1 MPITVETHSRTAV
14 VNVTD
19 RVANA
24 IPADIDSGTCTVFVP
39 HTTAGITVNEDES
52 GLVEDIMSTL
62 KALVPAS
69 ESYAHD
75 RIDDNA
81 DSHLRASLLG
91 SHVTVPVRDGEL
103 ALGTWQ
109 SLLFVDCDG
118 PRSRCLSVTVLPG
131 VAGDGT

>member
-1 MPITVETHSRTAV
+1 MSITVETQSRTAV
-14 VNVTD
+14 LNVTD

-24 IPADIDSGTCTVFVP
+24 IPTDIDAGICTVFVP

-52 GLVEDIMSTL
+52 GLVEDIMATL
-62 KALVPAS
+62 EALVPAS

-81 DSHLRASLLG
+81 DAHLRASVLG

-118 PRSRCLSVTVLPG
+118 PRSRRLSVTVLPG
-131 VAGDGT
+131 VTGDRT